1 MMFVMRIKHA
11 CRWLLILSAILLCFQ
26 ITDRSRAPLGL
37 ISFFTS
43 PSRRRG
49 RLLKYIFYAP
59 NRERASE
66 LFEEAFGEIERVET
80 AFSNYR
86 SSSELSRINASA
98 ADGPVI
104 TDPEVFALLARALS
118 YSQRTDGAFDIT
130 VGKLMK
136 AWGFFTRAGY
146 YP

>member
-1 MMFVMRIKHA
+1 MFEK
-11 CRWLLILSAILLCFQ
+11 
-26 ITDRSRAPLGL
+26 
-37 ISFFTS
+37 
-43 PSRRRG
+43 
-49 RLLKYIFYAP
+49 
-59 NRERASE
+59 
-66 LFEEAFGEIERVET
+66 AFGEIERVET

-136 AWGFFTRAGY
+136 AWGFFRSAGY
-146 YP
+146 YPSIEELERARDQTSWKSVRLDNRMRSVCLSCGNTSFQHVVAIVFTPTT